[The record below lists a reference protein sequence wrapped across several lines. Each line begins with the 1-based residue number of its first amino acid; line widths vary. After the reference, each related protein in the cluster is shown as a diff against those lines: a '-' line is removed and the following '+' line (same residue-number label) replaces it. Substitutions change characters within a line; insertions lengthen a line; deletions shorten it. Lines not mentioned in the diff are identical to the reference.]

1 MRVFLLDQFGR
12 VYHYLIVY
20 AGQAVDYLVKHL
32 DAGIWALCFLG
43 NDFKDVPV
51 EIEPVFQLGDLVFQL
66 EVFLLQ

>member
-12 VYHYLIVY
+12 VNHDLVVY
-20 AGQAVDYLVKHL
+20 AGQAIDYLVQHL

-43 NDFKDVPV
+43 NDFKDVSI
-51 EIEPVFQLGDLVFQL
+51 EIESVFQLGDLVFQL